1 MVVND
6 SGKMMAVPDMSD
18 FDVLFHQHKPLN
30 HEQRK
35 GVSLSMSLTPYKE
48 KKKMLALYEINKSN
62 LVRDLLKITSS

>member
-6 SGKMMAVPDMSD
+6 SGKMMALPDMSD
-18 FDVLFHQHKPLN
+18 FDVFFHQHEALN

-35 GVSLSMSLTPYKE
+35 GVTLSMSLTPYKE

-62 LVRDLLKITSS
+62 LVRD